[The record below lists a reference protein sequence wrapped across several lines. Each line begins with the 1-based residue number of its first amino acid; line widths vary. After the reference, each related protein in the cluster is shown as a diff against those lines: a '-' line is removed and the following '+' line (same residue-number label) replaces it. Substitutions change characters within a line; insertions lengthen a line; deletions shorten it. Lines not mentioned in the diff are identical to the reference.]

1 MFIFFMVDFENSS
14 RKYVDRLL
22 VCFFVREGHFMY
34 KKDICSG
41 SKGSCWI
48 SLFRRTSFIEQ
59 ELNTISQRNYIIN
72 KMRFVYF
79 FPVSH
84 SISDALNLGVCFDV
98 LLNGP
103 ANLRVLICIRQ
114 KKTFGI
120 IIHSW
125 NAINSILHRC
135 VFFSSLEIPIRS
147 VCIACE
153 KKVESVFLCVSL
165 FTSIQFPFGIARFGN
180 CQSPSDC
187 LHTSDNKKIR
197 TRILVHYYGIIAL
210 AQSYSI
216 NLSFSFCLENPE

>member
-1 MFIFFMVDFENSS
+1 MFIFSMVDFENSS

-72 KMRFVYF
+72 KMRF
-79 FPVSH
+79 
-84 SISDALNLGVCFDV
+84 
-98 LLNGP
+98 
-103 ANLRVLICIRQ
+103 RVLFFHFPIQFQMLWTSVFVLMFCWMDRLIYVFWYVFDREE
-114 KKTFGI
+114 KSFGI

-135 VFFSSLEIPIRS
+135 VSFSLLSRYRFEAFVLRVKRKS
-147 VCIACE
+147 NRCVFVC
-153 KKVESVFLCVSL
+153 V
-165 FTSIQFPFGIARFGN
+165 PFH
-180 CQSPSDC
+180 
-187 LHTSDNKKIR
+187 L
-197 TRILVHYYGIIAL
+197 
-210 AQSYSI
+210 YSI
-216 NLSFSFCLENPE
+216 SIRQCSIRQLSIAFGLSSHKR

>member
-48 SLFRRTSFIEQ
+48 SFFRRTSFIEQ

-72 KMRFVYF
+72 KMRF
-79 FPVSH
+79 
-84 SISDALNLGVCFDV
+84 
-98 LLNGP
+98 
-103 ANLRVLICIRQ
+103 RVLFFHFPIQFQMLWTSVFVLMFCWMDRLIYVFWYVFDREE
-114 KKTFGI
+114 KSFGI

-135 VFFSSLEIPIRS
+135 VFFSLVEIPIRN

-153 KKVESVFLCVSL
+153 KKVESMCFCVCPFSPLFNFHSAMLDSAIVNRLRTVF
-165 FTSIQFPFGIARFGN
+165 TQAIKRRFE
-180 CQSPSDC
+180 
-187 LHTSDNKKIR
+187 H
-197 TRILVHYYGIIAL
+197 V
-210 AQSYSI
+210 
-216 NLSFSFCLENPE
+216 F